1 MSFAPYQD
9 DSPDATRATS
19 PPPKHRPTS
28 SQSATDNYQDDISS
42 EQLPLPADF
51 DNTTVTGGSTPRAGR
66 NGFGNGGGANER
78 NVDIYGTTLPLRLD
92 FEACLAYL
100 LLPPA
105 GGAILLLLERKSDYV
120 R

>member
-28 SQSATDNYQDDISS
+28 SQSATDNYQDDISR
-42 EQLPLPADF
+42 EQLPLPEDF
-51 DNTTVTGGSTPRAGR
+51 DNAAVTGGGTPRAGR
-66 NGFGNGGGANER
+66 NGFGNSVGPDER
-78 NVDIYGTTLPLRLD
+78 NVNIYGTTLPLRLD

-105 GGAILLLLERKSDYV
+105 GGALLLLLEHRSDYV